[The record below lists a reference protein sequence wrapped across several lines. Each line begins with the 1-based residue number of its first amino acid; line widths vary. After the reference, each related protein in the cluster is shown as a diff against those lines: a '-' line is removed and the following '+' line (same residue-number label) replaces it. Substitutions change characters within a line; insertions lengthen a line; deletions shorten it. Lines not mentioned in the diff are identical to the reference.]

1 MKRAK
6 PLFKKWSRV
15 YRAPALHIIDRDGRR
30 RAELFP
36 TEGIVTDRVYIKARD
51 IYSYSVKFAG
61 LSYIITCDEAYLI
74 SAEHRASMILA
85 HD

>member
-15 YRAPALHIIDRDGRR
+15 YHRQGWCAG
-30 RAELFP
+30 
-36 TEGIVTDRVYIKARD
+36 EGIVTDRVYIKARD
-51 IYSYSVKFAG
+51 IYSYRVKFAG
-61 LSYIITCDEAYLI
+61 LSYIINCDGAYLI
-74 SAEHRASMILA
+74 SAEHRASMLLA

>member
-1 MKRAK
+1 MAAGPIDPPEVMKRAK

-15 YRAPALHIIDRDGRR
+15 YRAPALHII
-30 RAELFP
+30 EV
-36 TEGIVTDRVYIKARD
+36 EGIVTDRVYIKARD

>member
-15 YRAPALHIIDRDGRR
+15 YRVPPQLAISWWKP
-30 RAELFP
+30 P
-36 TEGIVTDRVYIKARD
+36 VEGIVTDRVYIKARE

>member
-15 YRAPALHIIDRDGRR
+15 YHAQFIAV
-30 RAELFP
+30 
-36 TEGIVTDRVYIKARD
+36 EGIVTDRVYIKARD

>member
-15 YRAPALHIIDRDGRR
+15 YHPAWSG
-30 RAELFP
+30 
-36 TEGIVTDRVYIKARD
+36 EGIVTDRVYIKARE

-61 LSYIITCDEAYLI
+61 LSYIITCDGAYLI